1 MPENQ
6 PKEHP
11 HAVLVRDARLA
22 IPQYGVGWLN
32 SKITFRN
39 GKPIAKPGLGTGSL
53 DIIACINGHFVALD
67 AKTGGATLSKE
78 QRMFCD
84 LVRRN
89 GGIAQ
94 SFSSLDELH
103 EILSSLRSAK

>member
-1 MPENQ
+1 MPENKPQ
-6 PKEHP
+6 EHP
-11 HAVLVRDARLA
+11 HAVLIRDARLA

-32 SKITFRN
+32 SRITFRN

-53 DIIACINGHFVALD
+53 DIIACINGKFVALD
-67 AKTGGATLSKE
+67 GKTGNATLSKD
-78 QRMFCD
+78 QRMFCE

-94 SFSSLDELH
+94 SFSSLEELH
-103 EILSSLRSAK
+103 EILSALRTT

>member
-1 MPENQ
+1 MADDED
-6 PKEHP
+6 P
-11 HAVLVRDARLA
+11 HAVLVREARLA
-22 IPQYGVGWLN
+22 IPQYGVAWLN
-32 SKITFRN
+32 SKVTYRN
-39 GKPIAKPGLGTGSL
+39 GLRIARPGLGTGSL
-53 DIIACINGHFVALD
+53 DLIACINGRFVALD
-67 AKTGGATLSKE
+67 AKTGGATLKKD

-94 SFSSLDELH
+94 GFSSLDELH